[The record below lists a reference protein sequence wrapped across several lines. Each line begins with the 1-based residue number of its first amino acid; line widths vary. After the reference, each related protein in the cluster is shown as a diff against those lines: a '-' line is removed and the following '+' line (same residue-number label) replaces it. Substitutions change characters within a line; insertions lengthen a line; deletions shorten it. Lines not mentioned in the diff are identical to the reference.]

1 MHILRRSHYLAGSR
15 VSQFRDPKHV
25 IASNQLYRRRGLD
38 NNDQINPVSYLFDID
53 SSFIARTMH
62 AFEQDGFQIIGDAT
76 LPANSSPQ
84 AVESQTERFDNN
96 KSLLVSFLLPLQ

>member
-1 MHILRRSHYLAGSR
+1 VSRSSR
-15 VSQFRDPKHV
+15 YDNATVSDQP
-25 IASNQLYRRRGLD
+25 LRRRGQD
-38 NNDQINPVSYLFDID
+38 NNDQTNPVSYLFDID

-84 AVESQTERFDNN
+84 AVESQTERFEM
-96 KSLLVSFLLPLQ
+96 KQTL